1 MDIVTSLDDILT
13 VNICTFILI
22 LVFGIVSLI
31 IFFTLENT
39 EERMRLQM
47 EFKNRIQHLDN
58 KLKTRINNIENI
70 IDALCCVINIEGN
83 IHAAKKIN

>member
-13 VNICTFILI
+13 INICTFILI

-58 KLKTRINNIENI
+58 KLKSRINNMEHT

>member
-83 IHAAKKIN
+83 IHEAKKMN

>member
-13 VNICTFILI
+13 INICTFILI

-83 IHAAKKIN
+83 IHEANKMN

>member
-13 VNICTFILI
+13 INICTFILI

>member
-13 VNICTFILI
+13 INICTFILI

-83 IHAAKKIN
+83 IHEAKKMN